1 MDYPAWYSQQ
11 NAQELGFIHQKG
23 VDVAGCDAG
32 GGRGG
37 AGGQAELPLHPPR
50 QENWAPGQPGR
61 WVGSNILE
69 IVGTYL
75 ISL

>member
-1 MDYPAWYSQQ
+1 MSV
-11 NAQELGFIHQKG
+11 N
-23 VDVAGCDAG
+23 VADCDAG

-61 WVGSNILE
+61 
-69 IVGTYL
+69 
-75 ISL
+75 

>member
-1 MDYPAWYSQQ
+1 MLQSAECTGVRIYSSS
-11 NAQELGFIHQKG
+11 KS

-50 QENWAPGQPGR
+50 QEDWAPGQPR
-61 WVGSNILE
+61 R
-69 IVGTYL
+69 
-75 ISL
+75 